1 MGTGGHGLLTHS
13 QDIISPAR
21 GATPPIGLAQGNKKK
36 NLFSNYTIIL
46 TIFAQ
51 KYSIMEENNI
61 VTFEDFKNQN
71 GITFWWASDLMRMLG
86 YTDMNSFQKVI
97 NRATRTLITLNI
109 PHYDNIISV
118 ERMIDGKSVRD
129 FKLTRFACYILAM
142 NGDTKKPEVAM
153 AQAYFAEQT
162 RKFEVYIQ
170 SSNDVDRLL
179 IRDELT
185 DGNKSLASTAK
196 AAGVV
201 DYAKFQ
207 NAGYRGMYNMM
218 SYQLENRRGV
228 KRGHLPDTM
237 SRTELAANLFRVT
250 QTEEN
255 IKRNNISGQ
264 EALERTHYAIG
275 KEVRR
280 IVEKNTGL
288 APEDLPQERRLPDVK
303 KDLKIGYREM
313 KKKDKE

>member
-1 MGTGGHGLLTHS
+1 
-13 QDIISPAR
+13 
-21 GATPPIGLAQGNKKK
+21 
-36 NLFSNYTIIL
+36 
-46 TIFAQ
+46 
-51 KYSIMEENNI
+51 MEENNI

-170 SSNDVDRLL
+170 SSK
-179 IRDELT
+179 
-185 DGNKSLASTAK
+185 G
-196 AAGVV
+196 
-201 DYAKFQ
+201 
-207 NAGYRGMYNMM
+207 
-218 SYQLENRRGV
+218 
-228 KRGHLPDTM
+228 
-237 SRTELAANLFRVT
+237 
-250 QTEEN
+250 QT
-255 IKRNNISGQ
+255 G
-264 EALERTHYAIG
+264 T
-275 KEVRR
+275 
-280 IVEKNTGL
+280 
-288 APEDLPQERRLPDVK
+288 
-303 KDLKIGYREM
+303 
-313 KKKDKE
+313 

>member
-1 MGTGGHGLLTHS
+1 MWGWASHGLLTPERNIPCKRR
-13 QDIISPAR
+13 DAANRI
-21 GATPPIGLAQGNKKK
+21 GAGEQEK
-36 NLFSNYTIIL
+36 
-46 TIFAQ
+46 IFIFKLYYYFDYLCT

-71 GITFWWASDLMRMLG
+71 GITFWWASDLMRI
-86 YTDMNSFQKVI
+86 SFQKVI